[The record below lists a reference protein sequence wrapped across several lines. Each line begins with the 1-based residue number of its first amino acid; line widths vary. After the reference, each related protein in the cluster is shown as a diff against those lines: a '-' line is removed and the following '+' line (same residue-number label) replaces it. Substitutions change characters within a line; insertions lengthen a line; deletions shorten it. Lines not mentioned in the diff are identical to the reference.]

1 MRTEE
6 HEDDASGPGDPLPAA
21 VFEHVAQTLV
31 ARIRTMIDHRA
42 EYEPVDASAFSERDA
57 TFYERVDRELAAVGF
72 QTLGDFEDASLIV
85 TDSSK
90 KSFVRFAL
98 GAHGAIA
105 AMWFEVPAP
114 EGDALQC
121 LVLHSWLAN
130 GSVLV
135 TARGTIDNGLP
146 VPESIVVER
155 VDATLDT
162 RSALRTHG
170 ADGDTRTVRLP
181 RRNGA

>member
-1 MRTEE
+1 
-6 HEDDASGPGDPLPAA
+6 
-21 VFEHVAQTLV
+21 
-31 ARIRTMIDHRA
+31 
-42 EYEPVDASAFSERDA
+42 
-57 TFYERVDRELAAVGF
+57 
-72 QTLGDFEDASLIV
+72 
-85 TDSSK
+85 
-90 KSFVRFAL
+90 
-98 GAHGAIA
+98 
-105 AMWFEVPAP
+105 
-114 EGDALQC
+114 
-121 LVLHSWLAN
+121 
-130 GSVLV
+130 VLV